1 MLTDTASAALQWD
14 VQQKAHPL
22 AWARLWDQPAPKT
35 SQRRAFQD
43 MGELVTLI
51 LGGNRS
57 GKTEACA
64 MFCVAVALSRN
75 HWAARAFCQN
85 NRIPLDVLPE
95 KPGTVWAV
103 ALDSREY
110 VRPAIAKYLPAMG
123 CNWRN
128 RDGFG
133 RAEVKLPPDDEGN
146 RGVIK
151 FLSCDAGRDGL
162 QGASVD
168 CVWFDE
174 EPPRQDV
181 VHEAL
186 MRLVDK
192 QPVARMI
199 ISMTPLRGMSWV
211 YDKWV
216 ADTPD
221 DAKVHWL
228 HGVDNPHLPPGA
240 LQKLLANY
248 SENERAARAR
258 GEFVALEGRVY
269 PEWRRGLHVVD
280 SFWPPDGWNRVCGL
294 DFGTRNATAFIMGAV
309 DPSDDVLH
317 IFAEHYQA
325 EWTIKQHAEK
335 IHQMTNH
342 GSPAPLWIVADP
354 ADRSAR
360 LTLAREHGISTVAP
374 KSGKN
379 VRERI
384 NAVAERLRPDA
395 EGRPHLVV
403 HANCKNTIR
412 EFESYVWQQ
421 TAGMP
426 DKVRKLNDHAMDAL
440 GMMARHLRR
449 GQFAVG

>member
-1 MLTDTASAALQWD
+1 M
-14 VQQKAHPL
+14 

-57 GKTEACA
+57 GKPEACA
-64 MFCVAVALSRN
+64 MFCVAVALGRN

-95 KPGTVWAV
+95 KPGNVWAV
-103 ALDSREY
+103 ALDSGDSREY
-110 VRPAIAKYLPAMG
+110 VRPKIAKYLPAMG

-146 RGVIK
+146 RGRIL
-151 FLSCDAGRDGL
+151 FLSCDAGRDGM
-162 QGASVD
+162 QGAAVD
-168 CVWFDE
+168 LVWFDE
-174 EPPRQDV
+174 EPPKVDV
-181 VHEAL
+181 VQESM

-199 ISMTPLRGMSWV
+199 ISMTPLRGMSWI

-216 ADTPD
+216 SDTPADTR
-221 DAKVHWL
+221 VHWL

-269 PEWRRGLHVVD
+269 PEWRRGLHVVE
-280 SFWPPDGWNRVCGL
+280 SFTPPDDWDRVAGI
-294 DFGTRNATAFIMGAV
+294 DFGTRNPTAFIMGAI
-309 DPSDDVLH
+309 DPKDSVLH
-317 IFAEHYQA
+317 IFSEHYQA
-325 EWTIKQHAEK
+325 EWTVKMHAEK

-403 HANCKNTIR
+403 HSNCKNTIR

-426 DKVRKLNDHAMDAL
+426 DKPRKVNDHAMDAL